1 MCIFS
6 VCLGFQSFVNK
17 GSLTDCINKTVSDF
31 LVAPDSE
38 ILETLYVWG
47 KFFFLKFW
55 VWLPRLQKS

>member
-6 VCLGFQSFVNK
+6 VCLGFQRFVNK
-17 GSLTDCINKTVSDF
+17 GSLTDCINQTVSDF

-47 KFFFLKFW
+47 NFFF
-55 VWLPRLQKS
+55 